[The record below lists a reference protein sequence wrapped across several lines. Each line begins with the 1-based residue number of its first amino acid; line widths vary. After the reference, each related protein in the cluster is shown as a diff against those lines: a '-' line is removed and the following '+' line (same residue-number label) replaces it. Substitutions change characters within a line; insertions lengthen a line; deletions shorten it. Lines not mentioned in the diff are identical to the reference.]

1 LFRQGQEQIF
11 LPAMSLEM
19 APIASTSP
27 GFGRQA
33 LTHRPFLYI
42 ASRREYRDTDILISM
57 QVFQSAIIP
66 RFQA

>member
-1 LFRQGQEQIF
+1 
-11 LPAMSLEM
+11 MSLEM